1 MAEAGN
7 AIPLFEINP
16 ALDRAALAGQFA
28 RNGRLQIRDLLTQR
42 SANELHGILSRGTEW
57 GLSWQAGANPAEHIR
72 PADMAQRSPEERQ
85 LVGKRLLQAMQ
96 GSDYGFAYSAYPMVD
111 AYKEGWHPGHPLE
124 LLLEHINDEPFLG
137 LMREV
142 TGIAELAKADGQ
154 ASLYGHGNF
163 LSRHNDSHVA
173 EGWRIAYVLNLT
185 RQEWRPDW
193 GGYLV
198 FYDDEGDIVEGF
210 RPRFN
215 ALNIFAVPQWH
226 SVTYVPNFSPVGRY
240 AVTGWLRD
248 RI

>member
-1 MAEAGN
+1 MADAGEP
-7 AIPLFEINP
+7 IPLFEINP
-16 ALDRAALAGQFA
+16 TLDRAALAAQFA
-28 RNGRLQIRDLLTQR
+28 IHRRLQIRDVLTER
-42 SANELHGILSRGTEW
+42 SANVLHDILARGTEW
-57 GLSWQAGANPAEHIR
+57 GLSWQAGSGPAEHIR
-72 PADMAQRSPEERQ
+72 PADMARRSPPERQ
-85 LVGKRLLQAMQ
+85 SVGQRLLQAMQ
-96 GSDYGFAYSAYPMVD
+96 GGDYGFVYSAYPLVD

-124 LLLEHINDEPFLG
+124 LVLEHINDEPFLS
-137 LMREV
+137 LMRDV
-142 TGIAELAKADGQ
+142 TGFSGLVKADAQ
-154 ASLYGHGNF
+154 ATLYGQGNF

-173 EGWRIAYVLNLT
+173 EGWRVAYVLNLT

-198 FYDDEGDIVEGF
+198 FYDEDGDIIEGF

-240 AVTGWLRD
+240 AITGWLRD